1 MARLARVVIPG
12 LAHHV
17 TQRGN
22 GRAKTFFSDE
32 DYRLYLRL
40 ITENCRAARV
50 QCLAYALMPNHVHLI
65 LVPKDTEGLRTALA
79 ATHGTYAS
87 ILNGRRKKTGH
98 FWQGRFG
105 CVAMDGPHTEAALRY
120 VLMNPVRAKLVKRAD
135 GWPWSSAAALLK
147 GKDDGLTDV
156 GAVRDQFGDV
166 ALLLA
171 EGPEA
176 EMMAMQ
182 LRRAE
187 TIGRPLGSPSF
198 LDKLERKLGRT
209 LKPAKRGPKPATVKV
224 K

>member
-1 MARLARVVIPG
+1 MARLARVIVPG

-40 ITENCRAARV
+40 ITANCRAAKV
-50 QCLAYALMPNHVHLI
+50 QCLAFALMPNHVHLI
-65 LVPKDTEGLRTALA
+65 LVPKDTEGLRKALA

-87 ILNGRRKKTGH
+87 NLNGRRKKTGH

-120 VLMNPVRAKLVKRAD
+120 VLMNPVRAKLVNRAD
-135 GWPWSSAAALLK
+135 GWAWSSAAALLK
-147 GKDDGLTDV
+147 GKDDGLTDC
-156 GAVRDQFGDV
+156 GAVQEQFGDV

-176 EMMAMQ
+176 EMMEMQ

-187 TIGRPLGSPSF
+187 TIGRPLGSPTF
-198 LDKLERKLGRT
+198 LDRLERKLGRA
-209 LKPAKRGPKPATVKV
+209 LKPAKRGPKPSKE